1 MSHYKNF
8 YNTNYKEN
16 DIWDAT
22 FIFGSTVRLNKFYL
36 FIKPKWARSVFILIL
51 PGSVQRVKEVSK
63 NPSGI
68 EGKKVIV

>member
-1 MSHYKNF
+1 MVWAFVKDWSGCRGQALK
-8 YNTNYKEN
+8 
-16 DIWDAT
+16 I
-22 FIFGSTVRLNKFYL
+22 IIRLNNFYL
-36 FIKPKWARSVFILIL
+36 FIKPKWARSIFILIL